1 MKSSLFLKGI
11 DKMKKELLME
21 SARNIKEKAYI
32 PYSKFPVGAA
42 LLLKDGTVINGVN
55 VENVSLGATN
65 CAERTAIFTAI
76 TSGYKKGDFQAIAV
90 AGDTSDYLPPC
101 SICRQVLAEFCL
113 PDMPVYLTNKNKDIL
128 ELRLK
133 DLLPYAFTDLDM

>member
-1 MKSSLFLKGI
+1 MN
-11 DKMKKELLME
+11 KEQLME
-21 SARNIKEKAYI
+21 SARSMRERAYA

-55 VENVSLGATN
+55 VENVSFGATN

-76 TSGYKKGDFQAIAV
+76 ANGYKKGDLQAIAV
-90 AGDTSDYLPPC
+90 AGDTADFLPPC

-113 PDMPVYLTNKNKDIL
+113 PEMPVYLTNEKKEIL
-128 ELRLK
+128 ELTLK
-133 DLLPYAFTDLDM
+133 DLLPYAFTDLEM

>member
-1 MKSSLFLKGI
+1 MN
-11 DKMKKELLME
+11 KEQLIE
-21 SARNIKEKAYI
+21 SARSMREKAYA

-55 VENVSLGATN
+55 VENVSFGATN

-76 TSGYKKGDFQAIAV
+76 ANGYKKGDFQAIAV
-90 AGDTSDYLPPC
+90 AGDTADFLPPC

-113 PDMPVYLTNKNKDIL
+113 PEMPVYLTNEKKEIL
-128 ELRLK
+128 ELTLK
-133 DLLPYAFTDLDM
+133 DLLPYAFTDLEM

>member
-1 MKSSLFLKGI
+1 M
-11 DKMKKELLME
+11 DKMNKEHLVE
-21 SARNIKEKAYI
+21 SARKMRGNAYV

-65 CAERTAIFTAI
+65 CAERTAIFTAVAK
-76 TSGYKKGDFQAIAV
+76 GYKKGDFQAIAV
-90 AGDTSDYLPPC
+90 SGETVDFLPPC

-113 PDMPVYLTNKNKDIL
+113 PDMQVYLTNEKKDIM
-128 ELRLK
+128 ELTLRE
-133 DLLPYAFTDLDM
+133 LLPYAFTDLDM